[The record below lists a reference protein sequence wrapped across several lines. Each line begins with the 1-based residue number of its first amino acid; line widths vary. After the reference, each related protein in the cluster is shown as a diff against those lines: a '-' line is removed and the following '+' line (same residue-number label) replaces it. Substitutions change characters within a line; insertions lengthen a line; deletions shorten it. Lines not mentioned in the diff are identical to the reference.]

1 MPVPFFTELY
11 SLTLKLRRLCWLDL
25 RRVVPMS
32 TNSAA
37 PEGVFSGWW
46 QQKNFGNQA
55 MSGFKTGVAVVLCVW
70 LGNLFGLEHSYWA
83 AVSAIVVMGADPAP
97 SLASCRDRIIGTAIG
112 AFLGWATYYA
122 WHGHYLL
129 YGLSVALCIFV
140 CSVLAYEKAG
150 RLAAVALSIIVLVK
164 IDSGPAQAAMARFLE
179 VGLGVVVALAVSSLV
194 FPPSSAKTDPT
205 PISMN

>member
-1 MPVPFFTELY
+1 
-11 SLTLKLRRLCWLDL
+11 
-25 RRVVPMS
+25 MS

-37 PEGVFSGWW
+37 PEGEVSRWW
-46 QQKNFGNQA
+46 QQKKFGNQA
-55 MSGFKTGVAVVLCVW
+55 VSAFKTGVAVVLCVW
-70 LGNLFGLEHSYWA
+70 LGNLFGLAHSYWA
-83 AVSAIVVMGADPAP
+83 AVSAIVVMGADTAP
-97 SLASCRDRIIGTAIG
+97 SFASCRDRIIGTAIG

-140 CSVLAYEKAG
+140 CGVLAYEKAG

-194 FPPSSAKTDPT
+194 LPSPSAKAEPAPNT
-205 PISMN
+205 